1 MDAARS
7 KAHHLKND
15 KPGAMMEQVEC
26 VVIGAGVIGLA
37 VARQLAMAG
46 REVVIVEAE
55 SAIGQHAS
63 SRNSEV
69 IHAGLY
75 YPPGSLKAR
84 LCVAGRQRLYDYCAQ
99 RAIPHRRCGK
109 LVVAA
114 DEAELPRLQA
124 LQQRAAANGVTD
136 LRWLDAD
143 QLQTLEPAL
152 QARAALLSPSTGIL
166 DSHGLM
172 LALLAD
178 AEAHGATLALNSPL
192 HGGRVAD
199 DGLALDI
206 AGMRL
211 QARLVVNAAGPW
223 APRVAASL
231 AGVPRETI
239 PTPYYARGV
248 YFALQG
254 RSPFQRL
261 IYPLPEAGGL
271 GTHLTLDLAGQAR
284 FGPDLEWVDAID
296 YQVDPARADRF
307 YDGIRRWWPA
317 LPEQALAP
325 AYAGIRPKIVGPG
338 AADADFLIQGPA
350 QHGVPGLVQLYGIES
365 PGLTAS
371 LALAEYAAA
380 TLTA

>member
-1 MDAARS
+1 MDAAHA
-7 KAHHLKND
+7 KAHHLKNN
-15 KPGAMMEQVEC
+15 KLGAMMEQVEC

-55 SAIGQHAS
+55 SAIGQHTS

-109 LVVAA
+109 LIVAV

-136 LRWLDAD
+136 LCWLDAE
-143 QLQTLEPAL
+143 QLQSLEPAL
-152 QARAALLSPSTGIL
+152 QAHAALLSPSTGIL

-178 AEAHGATLALNSPL
+178 AETHGATLALNSPL
-192 HGGRVAD
+192 HGGRVAG
-199 DGLALDI
+199 DGLELDI

-211 QARLVVNAAGPW
+211 QAHLTVNAAGLW

-231 AGVPRETI
+231 VGVPRETI
-239 PTPYYARGV
+239 PTPYYARGA

-254 RSPFQRL
+254 RSPFQHL

-284 FGPDLEWVDAID
+284 FGPDMEWVDRID

-307 YDGIRRWWPA
+307 YAGVRRWWPA

-350 QHGVPGLVQLYGIES
+350 QHGVPGLLQLYGIES

>member
-1 MDAARS
+1 
-7 KAHHLKND
+7 
-15 KPGAMMEQVEC
+15 METVEC

-37 VARQLAMAG
+37 VARQLAITG
-46 REVVIVEAE
+46 REVLIVEAE

-99 RAIPHRRCGK
+99 RAIAHRRCGK

-114 DEAELPRLQA
+114 NEAELPRLQA
-124 LQQRAAANGVTD
+124 LQQRAAANGVDD
-136 LRWLDAD
+136 LRWLDAE
-143 QLQTLEPAL
+143 QLQALEPAL
-152 QARAALLSPSTGIL
+152 QARAALLSPSTGII

-192 HGGRVAD
+192 QDGRVSG
-199 DGLALDI
+199 DGLELNI

-211 QARLVVNAAGPW
+211 RAELTVNAAGAW
-223 APRVAASL
+223 APRAAASI

-296 YQVDPARADRF
+296 YQVDPARAERF
-307 YDGIRRWWPA
+307 YAGVRRWWPT

-325 AYAGIRPKIVGPG
+325 AYAGIRSKIAGPG
-338 AADADFLIQGPA
+338 APDADFLIQGPA
-350 QHGVPGLVQLYGIES
+350 QHGVPGLLQLYGIES